1 MKIRRIPLKFID
13 LQTIVLPKDATILS
27 ADIWNGDLVLY
38 AIVDENKENTEPYEI
53 LMLLIEQMNHME
65 IGWHYCGSVNIK
77 AVTAHLFYKATADTI
92 SSLPVKKRGR
102 PKKYKTSEV

>member
-1 MKIRRIPLKFID
+1 M
-13 LQTIVLPKDATILS
+13 VLPKDATILS

-53 LMLLIEQMNHME
+53 LMLLTEQTDYME

-77 AVTAHLFYKATADTI
+77 AVTAHLFYKATATI

-102 PKKYKTSEV
+102 PKKYKICEV